1 MELEI
6 GGKVAVVTAASKGI
20 GFAIA
25 KKLYSEGVK
34 LAICSRSEKNILE
47 AARKIGGGGNAL
59 FAVPCDVTD
68 YGSIKK
74 FVSEARKRLGPVSIL
89 VNNAGGPPAG
99 YFDDFDDDAWFK
111 AFELNFMSAVRM
123 IREVLPDMKSMKW
136 GRIVNM
142 TSISVKQ
149 PIDNLILSN
158 SIRLAL
164 VGMAKTLSNQL
175 AADGI
180 TINNIATGL
189 TRTQRVESLAELKS
203 AGTGRSVEQ
212 VLADMVSDVPMKRL
226 ASPEELADAVAFLV
240 SERASY
246 ITGTTIQVDGGYI
259 KFVL

>member
-123 IREVLPDMKSMKW
+123 IREVLPDAAPAPTDETPED
-136 GRIVNM
+136 RP
-142 TSISVKQ
+142 SVQ
-149 PIDNLILSN
+149 PPIEPQSGDDPE
-158 SIRLAL
+158 R
-164 VGMAKTLSNQL
+164 QHP
-175 AADGI
+175 
-180 TINNIATGL
+180 
-189 TRTQRVESLAELKS
+189 RTKDRQGEKIGDDAE
-203 AGTGRSVEQ
+203 
-212 VLADMVSDVPMKRL
+212 
-226 ASPEELADAVAFLV
+226 
-240 SERASY
+240 
-246 ITGTTIQVDGGYI
+246 
-259 KFVL
+259 